1 MILSESD
8 MFLLYAAD
16 WDWGWGGGG
25 GGGGKL
31 VIRCVKIYFLV
42 GIFVEVISSPI
53 IPLKKY

>member
-8 MFLLYAAD
+8 MFLLFAAD
-16 WDWGWGGGG
+16 WDWGWDWGWGGGG
-25 GGGGKL
+25 KL
-31 VIRCVKIYFLV
+31 DIHCVKIYFLL